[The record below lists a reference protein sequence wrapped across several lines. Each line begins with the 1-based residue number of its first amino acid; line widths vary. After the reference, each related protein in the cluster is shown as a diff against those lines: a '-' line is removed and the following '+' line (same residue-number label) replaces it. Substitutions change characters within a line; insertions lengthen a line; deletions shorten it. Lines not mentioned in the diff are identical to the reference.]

1 MVASRP
7 RGRGLARRPANRYKG
22 PAPGAEGATGAVA
35 DFGRVITQIRGFS
48 VFDITGKRVAL
59 YARHSTAGQDR
70 SVPAQIHRLRAVATA
85 GDATVVAEYADE
97 AVTGAVLRTR
107 AAVQDMLANA
117 ADGDFEAVLIEDLSR
132 ISRDQA
138 DVATIHKHLSFHD
151 VALVSVTEGAIG
163 ALHIGL
169 KGTMNSLFLTDLSD
183 KVRRGQFAAVRT
195 GRIPGGRIYG
205 YEIVRPEGTLETG
218 LRRIDPKEASV
229 VRRIFAEAE
238 CGKAIRKIAADL
250 NRDGIPSS
258 RGGRWTATTIL
269 GDRPRGRGLLRLPMY
284 VGRVVFGRFRTV
296 RHPVTGQ
303 RIHRLQPQSKWLVT
317 AAPELAIISEEQFDR
332 VQQRI
337 DGDQSRPPPRRRR
350 KAGSPP
356 GTNSP
361 PRYLTSGRTW
371 CASCGGRVTTAHT
384 GYMVCRNWK
393 EHRACDQRHLFRREL
408 IIEATLDYF
417 TSTRCTTA
425 AHAAFRGL
433 LPTAARSRS
442 AHRAI
447 DTATDFVERA
457 RAATDGLAAEIA
469 EIVGM
474 GRVRDHLA
482 TCDCD
487 IAALQDNL
495 QRLRIVTAGTLPILG
510 SRSIAAALQ
519 ARAAT
524 AVARIRT
531 GIAAK
536 EETELIESLVESIHV
551 SYQGP
556 GRQGLKVRP
565 VIAAHAAYHVGLA
578 EVDPA
583 LLRVPRRG
591 RSSATTAARRGAA

>member
-303 RIHRLQPQSKWLVT
+303 RIHRLQPQSKWLPTPAPPLPPINAAPVHPIPRLQPQSKWLVT

-457 RAATDGLAAEIA
+457 RAATAGLPAAS
-469 EIVGM
+469 
-474 GRVRDHLA
+474 
-482 TCDCD
+482 
-487 IAALQDNL
+487 
-495 QRLRIVTAGTLPILG
+495 PG
-510 SRSIAAALQ
+510 S
-519 ARAAT
+519 
-524 AVARIRT
+524 
-531 GIAAK
+531 
-536 EETELIESLVESIHV
+536 
-551 SYQGP
+551 GP
-556 GRQGLKVRP
+556 GPQPTASPPKSR
-565 VIAAHAAYHVGLA
+565 
-578 EVDPA
+578 
-583 LLRVPRRG
+583 
-591 RSSATTAARRGAA
+591 RSSAWAASGTISPPATATSPRCRTTSSGCAS